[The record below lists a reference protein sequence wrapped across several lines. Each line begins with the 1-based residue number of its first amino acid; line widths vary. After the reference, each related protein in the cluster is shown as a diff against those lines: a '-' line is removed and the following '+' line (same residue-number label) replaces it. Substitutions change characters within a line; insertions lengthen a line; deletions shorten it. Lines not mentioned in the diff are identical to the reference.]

1 MRIFH
6 LKPLRQLTDEQLMAR
21 AKVGND
27 AAFEELYHHF
37 ARRLKGFFFLQLGG
51 DEELAADAT
60 HDVFLRAY
68 EARNR
73 YQEGKSVST
82 WLFTIAYNICRNH
95 YRSNAYETQLS
106 AMLDAEPISEEQIE
120 VQLDAAALDDALAQV
135 LSVVVLG
142 DAILGKP
149 VDENDAKNMLRALS
163 GNTHR
168 VVTGVCITSADKQ
181 RKFSVVSEVTF
192 KVLSDTEIDYYVN
205 RYRPF
210 DKAGAYGIQEWIGY
224 VGVTSLKGSYFNVMG
239 LPVQRIYEEL
249 IHEFDVV
256 VK

>member
-21 AKVGND
+21 AKADND
-27 AAFEELYHHF
+27 AAFEELYHRF

-95 YRSNAYETQLS
+95 YRSNAYEMQLS
-106 AMLDAEPISEEQIE
+106 ATLDAEPISEEQIE
-120 VQLDAAALDDALAQV
+120 IQLDAAALDEALAQV
-135 LSVVVLG
+135 LSELPPP
-142 DAILGKP
+142 LHQ
-149 VDENDAKNMLRALS
+149 L
-163 GNTHR
+163 
-168 VVTGVCITSADKQ
+168 
-181 RKFSVVSEVTF
+181 FS
-192 KVLSDTEIDYYVN
+192 LHY
-205 RYRPF
+205 
-210 DKAGAYGIQEWIGY
+210 Q
-224 VGVTSLKGSYFNVMG
+224 
-239 LPVQRIYEEL
+239 EEL
-249 IHEFDVV
+249 TIPQVAEIVGIPEGT
-256 VK
+256 VKSRLHKTMNIIRKKLKRYEHH

>member
-21 AKVGND
+21 AKAGND
-27 AAFEELYHHF
+27 AAFEELYHRY

-106 AMLDAEPISEEQIE
+106 STLDTEPISDEQIE

-135 LSVVVLG
+135 LSELPPP
-142 DAILGKP
+142 LHQ
-149 VDENDAKNMLRALS
+149 L
-163 GNTHR
+163 
-168 VVTGVCITSADKQ
+168 
-181 RKFSVVSEVTF
+181 FS
-192 KVLSDTEIDYYVN
+192 LHY
-205 RYRPF
+205 
-210 DKAGAYGIQEWIGY
+210 Q
-224 VGVTSLKGSYFNVMG
+224 
-239 LPVQRIYEEL
+239 EEL
-249 IHEFDVV
+249 TIPQVAEIVGIPEGT
-256 VK
+256 VKSRLHKTMNIIRKKLKRYEHH

>member
-21 AKVGND
+21 AKAGND
-27 AAFEELYHHF
+27 AAFEELYHRY

-73 YQEGKSVST
+73 YQEGKNVST

-106 AMLDAEPISEEQIE
+106 ATLDTEPISDEQIE

-135 LSVVVLG
+135 LSELPPP
-142 DAILGKP
+142 LHQ
-149 VDENDAKNMLRALS
+149 L
-163 GNTHR
+163 
-168 VVTGVCITSADKQ
+168 
-181 RKFSVVSEVTF
+181 FS
-192 KVLSDTEIDYYVN
+192 LHY
-205 RYRPF
+205 
-210 DKAGAYGIQEWIGY
+210 Q
-224 VGVTSLKGSYFNVMG
+224 
-239 LPVQRIYEEL
+239 EEL
-249 IHEFDVV
+249 TIPQVAEIVGIPEGT
-256 VK
+256 VKSRLHKTMNIIRKKLKRYEHH

>member
-21 AKVGND
+21 AKAGND
-27 AAFEELYHHF
+27 AAFEELYHRF

-95 YRSNAYETQLS
+95 YRSNAYEAQLL
-106 AMLDAEPISEEQIE
+106 ATLDAEPVTDQQIE
-120 VQLDAAALDDALAQV
+120 VQLDQAALDEALVQV
-135 LSVVVLG
+135 LSELP
-142 DAILGKP
+142 APLHQI
-149 VDENDAKNMLRALS
+149 
-163 GNTHR
+163 
-168 VVTGVCITSADKQ
+168 
-181 RKFSVVSEVTF
+181 FSLHYQEELTIPQIA
-192 KVLSDTEIDYYVN
+192 EI
-205 RYRPF
+205 
-210 DKAGAYGIQEWIGY
+210 
-224 VGVTSLKGSYFNVMG
+224 VGVPEGTVKSRLHKTMNIIRKKLKK
-239 LPVQRIYEEL
+239 YEN
-249 IHEFDVV
+249 H
-256 VK
+256 

>member
-21 AKVGND
+21 AKAGNN
-27 AAFEELYHHF
+27 AAFEELYHRF

-60 HDVFLRAY
+60 HDVFLRVY

-106 AMLDAEPISEEQIE
+106 ATLDAEPISEEQIE
-120 VQLDAAALDDALAQV
+120 VQLDAAALDEALAQV
-135 LSVVVLG
+135 LSELPPP
-142 DAILGKP
+142 LHQ
-149 VDENDAKNMLRALS
+149 L
-163 GNTHR
+163 
-168 VVTGVCITSADKQ
+168 
-181 RKFSVVSEVTF
+181 FS
-192 KVLSDTEIDYYVN
+192 LHY
-205 RYRPF
+205 
-210 DKAGAYGIQEWIGY
+210 Q
-224 VGVTSLKGSYFNVMG
+224 
-239 LPVQRIYEEL
+239 EEL
-249 IHEFDVV
+249 TIPQVAEIVGIPEGT
-256 VK
+256 VKSRLHKTMNIIRKKLKRYEHH

>member
-21 AKVGND
+21 AKADND
-27 AAFEELYHHF
+27 AAFEELYHRF

-95 YRSNAYETQLS
+95 YRSNAYETQLL
-106 AMLDAEPISEEQIE
+106 ATLDAEPISDEQIE

-135 LSVVVLG
+135 LSELPPP
-142 DAILGKP
+142 LHQ
-149 VDENDAKNMLRALS
+149 L
-163 GNTHR
+163 
-168 VVTGVCITSADKQ
+168 
-181 RKFSVVSEVTF
+181 FS
-192 KVLSDTEIDYYVN
+192 LHY
-205 RYRPF
+205 
-210 DKAGAYGIQEWIGY
+210 Q
-224 VGVTSLKGSYFNVMG
+224 
-239 LPVQRIYEEL
+239 EEL
-249 IHEFDVV
+249 TIPQVAEIVGIPEGT
-256 VK
+256 VKSRLHKTMNIIRKKLKRYEHH